1 MYDKVEW
8 PLNVLQTRFCYLF
21 FSRVFIKN
29 KAKTIQEVNL
39 QRLTQK
45 YRKIMVKLVKIVP
58 EKIEK
63 DGNWKINALKK
74 IVERKGMKRLF

>member
-21 FSRVFIKN
+21 FSKN

-45 YRKIMVKLVKIVP
+45 YRKKYGKVG
-58 EKIEK
+58 K
-63 DGNWKINALKK
+63 DSTSKDW
-74 IVERKGMKRLF
+74 ERW